1 MPSYKLIYF
10 PDRFRTE
17 VCRLLFVLAEVDFDD
32 HRVDYMEW
40 STKLK
45 KCSNAPYGDLPILE
59 IESEEGKI
67 ILPQSRAIQR
77 YLAKEFGLYGESNDE
92 SVIIDVVTECWDE
105 FLDAAA
111 KIMFEEEQTK
121 KEQLRQSFLQGTGP
135 RLLSY
140 LESLL
145 KNNTEFVIGQKAS
158 LADVAT
164 FNYIDVVKDWVGE
177 ELFSSYPK
185 LLAIRD
191 NISKIESIAA
201 YLAGRPKC
209 LY

>member
-17 VCRLLFVLAEVDFDD
+17 VCRLLFVLAEVEFDD

-121 KEQLRQSFLQGTGP
+121 K
-135 RLLSY
+135 
-140 LESLL
+140 
-145 KNNTEFVIGQKAS
+145 AS